1 MTLHMTSG
9 CLGLQRYITLIDSMA
24 HNRDVD
30 DLSHDKDP
38 HDSAGTFMML
48 LVCMLSFSVVG

>member
-1 MTLHMTSG
+1 MTSG